1 LGKKIERINCQ
12 TFQYHVEVGGQ
23 KHRSMQ
29 KKILEKENWTAH
41 GIDLKYIMEN

>member
-1 LGKKIERINCQ
+1 VAKNIEVCR
-12 TFQYHVEVGGQ
+12 
-23 KHRSMQ
+23 